1 MVLSLAWMGSNPRRF
16 KGLLLLPLAPFLFE
30 FPFHGLSIGGHL
42 VNAASFLFAV
52 LLAALRWETWH
63 DLRRSRRGDGLSS
76 HPDVN
81 PA

>member
-1 MVLSLAWMGSNPRRF
+1 
-16 KGLLLLPLAPFLFE
+16 
-30 FPFHGLSIGGHL
+30 
-42 VNAASFLFAV
+42 V